1 MTGTDFQQLD
11 DKKISSREAR
21 SKLTKKIDRTTGIER
36 NEKLPGDVMNVLLST
51 SLTSI
56 STSDPQDASQK
67 LPFIF
72 AAGNGFPESI
82 IASQRKILSSAGL
95 DTAFIG
101 PGEEVASA
109 KNLIDNLATR
119 LQPGTHLLLH
129 IHGQLDMK
137 NQHRV
142 MFAESEDGLVNT
154 VSFLEQLMSQA
165 QALHAPQQ
173 KSYFPLPILHVMS
186 CNAGVLAEE
195 ILPNS
200 PLWNSAYIVLYASSK
215 TIISSHYH
223 TALASAAAYV
233 SFCENHDKPVDPMQL
248 FYLAGCRRGD
258 GMRLLGGNLRA
269 PLVLNA
275 PKLANHLT
283 PAGLGRRLKGS
294 VDDIA
299 DFFLMAIET
308 GADSRQSTDTWANAL
323 VEVLDTR
330 IQRRDLSSV
339 KRLLAAYP
347 SIVNPPASSTV
358 APIIS
363 ALFWSAERNEI
374 AKQIVDRLLREPID
388 LAQTDSYG
396 NGPVLVTLPRKD
408 PDLLQR
414 LLRRGANP
422 NEKNTS
428 GTSPLWVATYLEFYA
443 GIKLLLEFGADINF
457 VRQGETALTLAVR
470 RGDPITVELLLNGGA
485 GPQAGLSQALA
496 DRARQGNDFEIAEM
510 LEAALARH
518 QAER

>member
-269 PLVLNA
+269 PLVLS
-275 PKLANHLT
+275 LIH
-283 PAGLGRRLKGS
+283 
-294 VDDIA
+294 I
-299 DFFLMAIET
+299 
-308 GADSRQSTDTWANAL
+308 
-323 VEVLDTR
+323 
-330 IQRRDLSSV
+330 
-339 KRLLAAYP
+339 
-347 SIVNPPASSTV
+347 
-358 APIIS
+358 
-363 ALFWSAERNEI
+363 
-374 AKQIVDRLLREPID
+374 
-388 LAQTDSYG
+388 
-396 NGPVLVTLPRKD
+396 
-408 PDLLQR
+408 
-414 LLRRGANP
+414 
-422 NEKNTS
+422 
-428 GTSPLWVATYLEFYA
+428 
-443 GIKLLLEFGADINF
+443 
-457 VRQGETALTLAVR
+457 
-470 RGDPITVELLLNGGA
+470 
-485 GPQAGLSQALA
+485 
-496 DRARQGNDFEIAEM
+496 
-510 LEAALARH
+510 
-518 QAER
+518 